1 MLNNKPFNG
10 DDNITKEFQK
20 LVNTYGIKTIIETGT
35 YEADTTFELLNMVP
49 NVYSIEVNKSYYDK
63 VQNNLTNEQKKSV
76 NFILGSSPESIKK
89 IITSNV
95 KMPILFFL
103 DAHWYDFNPLIDELK
118 VIAEMNID
126 DCVIAIHD
134 FKVPN
139 KDFGFDKFPDG
150 KDYCWE
156 NIKEYI
162 QNIYGE
168 NFVFYYNEIASGA
181 YRGIIYICPLKT

>member
-103 DAHWYDFNPLIDELK
+103 DAHWYDFNP
-118 VIAEMNID
+118 
-126 DCVIAIHD
+126 
-134 FKVPN
+134 
-139 KDFGFDKFPDG
+139 
-150 KDYCWE
+150 
-156 NIKEYI
+156 
-162 QNIYGE
+162 
-168 NFVFYYNEIASGA
+168 
-181 YRGIIYICPLKT
+181 